1 MNKLNITSAICII
14 LLHTEINQ
22 WQNLKIILT
31 ELRKKLILLGY
42 ELNHISNE
50 SLYDLLLT
58 AVEMKSYIKSK
69 MVQSDLL
76 LESTT

>member
-1 MNKLNITSAICII
+1 MNNLNLTSAIYII
-14 LLHTEINQ
+14 LLHNEINQ
-22 WQNLKIILT
+22 WQNLKTILN
-31 ELRKKLILLGY
+31 ELRTKLILLGY

-58 AVEMKSYIKSK
+58 AVEMKSYFKVK

-76 LESTT
+76 LESKT

>member
-1 MNKLNITSAICII
+1 MNKLNLTSAIYII
-14 LLHTEINQ
+14 LLHSEINQ
-22 WQNLKIILT
+22 WQNLKTILT

-58 AVEMKSYIKSK
+58 AVEMKSYFKVK

-76 LESTT
+76 SESKT

>member
-1 MNKLNITSAICII
+1 MNKLNLTSAIYII
-14 LLHTEINQ
+14 LLHNEINQ
-22 WQNLKIILT
+22 WQNLKTILN
-31 ELRKKLILLGY
+31 ELRTKLILLGY

-58 AVEMKSYIKSK
+58 AVEMKSYFKVK

-76 LESTT
+76 LESKP

>member
-58 AVEMKSYIKSK
+58 AVEMKSYLKSK
-69 MVQSDLL
+69 MIQSDLL
-76 LESTT
+76 LESIT